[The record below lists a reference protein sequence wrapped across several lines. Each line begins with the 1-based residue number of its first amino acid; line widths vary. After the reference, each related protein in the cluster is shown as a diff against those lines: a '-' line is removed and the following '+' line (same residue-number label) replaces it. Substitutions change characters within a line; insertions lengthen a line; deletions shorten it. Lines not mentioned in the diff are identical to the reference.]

1 MLLVVEGKD
10 TGKESVHV
18 SNLINSIQPSIWMI
32 ERNVSALFEQFVRLR
47 DRIMSSNKIGSALWS
62 AIEISRFWCR
72 DSEGLVRHYMQH
84 VGLGFFLTV
93 SESPL

>member
-32 ERNVSALFEQFVRLR
+32 ESNVSAPFEQFVRRR
-47 DRIMSSNKIGSALWS
+47 DRIMTSNKMGSAS
-62 AIEISRFWCR
+62 
-72 DSEGLVRHYMQH
+72 
-84 VGLGFFLTV
+84 
-93 SESPL
+93 